1 MKKKLKLKSKVD
13 SSKFLY
19 NEDLHKEEYDGQNTK
34 LEPNIVD
41 LEFNS
46 SLSPEKKPQTLSKKK
61 NNTKSKKLFKLRRN
75 GNTDQDSQTDAEK
88 VYSKVNLDDYRSQFQ
103 LSYDKLSQ
111 KYYDALD
118 SPSKIPDIY
127 ESSTDED
134 RIYDDKKRIKQED
147 ICDGNDSLLSEDII
161 LPSQQDVEVV
171 VYKKKK
177 NLFNELYYTDFK
189 PFSAS
194 ENDIESNK
202 LRKTNSV
209 IPMTLSQVF
218 EESSSEEIE
227 EINLVDSFIEVSEEI
242 VVSDDSNTNDLV
254 LLKQNDVLHHD
265 NGKTEDVRKL
275 EKTDLLIIT
284 SDDSDS
290 EPIIMQSQFN
300 SPTKYNLEVL
310 PSTVT
315 DTVETKMSLNEIN
328 SMMTDEGI
336 IFNNKDLLSIVS
348 NNDDVKQFLLN
359 SRYKLDEQILT
370 HLTKQK
376 NMSLL
381 KYELFEIFEKGKPML
396 VYDNIFKTMKKMIY
410 QTTLSQ
416 SENDEFTQI
425 VLGLS
430 LGRVFNFEYFTTILI
445 KKLCEVDDIDSLKIK
460 ALSKLIQ
467 PKNLK
472 SLYEKKLGANFEMDS
487 KKK

>member
-19 NEDLHKEEYDGQNTK
+19 NEDLHKEYDGQNTK

-111 KYYDALD
+111 NYYDALD

-177 NLFNELYYTDFK
+177 IFLMNFIT
-189 PFSAS
+189 P
-194 ENDIESNK
+194 I
-202 LRKTNSV
+202 
-209 IPMTLSQVF
+209 LS
-218 EESSSEEIE
+218 
-227 EINLVDSFIEVSEEI
+227 L
-242 VVSDDSNTNDLV
+242 LV
-254 LLKQNDVLHHD
+254 LLK
-265 NGKTEDVRKL
+265 
-275 EKTDLLIIT
+275 
-284 SDDSDS
+284 
-290 EPIIMQSQFN
+290 M
-300 SPTKYNLEVL
+300 
-310 PSTVT
+310 
-315 DTVETKMSLNEIN
+315 
-328 SMMTDEGI
+328 
-336 IFNNKDLLSIVS
+336 
-348 NNDDVKQFLLN
+348 
-359 SRYKLDEQILT
+359 IL
-370 HLTKQK
+370 
-376 NMSLL
+376 
-381 KYELFEIFEKGKPML
+381 
-396 VYDNIFKTMKKMIY
+396 
-410 QTTLSQ
+410 
-416 SENDEFTQI
+416 
-425 VLGLS
+425 
-430 LGRVFNFEYFTTILI
+430 
-445 KKLCEVDDIDSLKIK
+445 K
-460 ALSKLIQ
+460 AT
-467 PKNLK
+467 N
-472 SLYEKKLGANFEMDS
+472 
-487 KKK
+487 